1 MTLRNVRLILTRE
14 LRDQLRDRR
23 TLFMIAVL
31 PLVLYPLL
39 GLTFFQLAQILQ
51 EQPAEVWVVG
61 ARHLADLPPLVEN
74 NRFARALFAGP
85 AERGLLHLHF
95 APGEPRRG
103 GPAAGWFEFQQAEAR
118 RLVEEGKYDAAVV
131 IPEDLG
137 DRLDLFR
144 QAMRRADAE
153 NEAPPLGA
161 QAADAPAAQAAGAL
175 ARPAADAPGGQAAK
189 ASSTPAAE
197 PGRGPLLSLE
207 VPSPKIIYSKSRDR
221 SLIAF
226 ARLSAV
232 LQRWTEQVGAEN
244 LAAGGL
250 PLDAARPFAI
260 ENENI
265 TPLAEHEGLATWAKV
280 LPMLL
285 VIWAMTGAF
294 YPAVDLCAGEKERGT
309 LETLLCSPAA
319 RSEIVLGK
327 LLTVMLFS
335 MVTAA
340 LNLLSMGLTGWVAL
354 SRVPGFG
361 PPPLRAWVWLGLALV
376 PLSALFGALSLALAA
391 FARST
396 KEGQYYLV
404 PLMLVTMPLAVLPM
418 SPVVELNLGTGLLPI
433 TGVALLLRSAIE
445 GSYWQALQYA
455 PVVAAVTLGG
465 CLLAVR
471 WAVEQ
476 FNSEALLFREGERL
490 EVGLWM
496 RHLLRDRQPT
506 PTAGAAV
513 FCGMLILVLR
523 FFLGLGFAEPKDF
536 ASFGR
541 LVLATQLL
549 VVLAPAAGLSLVL
562 VRSRKQTFLLRWP
575 RTAALGA
582 AALLAVALHPVIVAL
597 DASLLRL
604 YPPSERTLQ
613 TLLGWQELILQAPL
627 WQRLLLVALL
637 PAVCEELAFRGFILC
652 GLRHLGHK
660 WRAIIYAALFFGLTH
675 GILQQSIT
683 ASLLG
688 AVLGYVAVQTAS
700 IYPGMVFHT
709 IHNALPLVAAEIPR
723 HMVGQTA
730 LRALLVPAEGGAYA
744 YSGSVVAAG
753 LIVAGV
759 SLAWFARLPYPKSA
773 EEAYQEALGR
783 HSQSPADRSDWAAET
798 A

>member
-1 MTLRNVRLILTRE
+1 MALRNVRLILARE
-14 LRDQLRDRR
+14 VRDQLRDRR

-51 EQPAEVWVVG
+51 EQPADVWVVG

-74 NRFARALFAGP
+74 NRFSRTLFDDP
-85 AERGLLHLHF
+85 ADRGLLRLHF

-118 RLVEEGKYDAAVV
+118 RLVEEGKYDAALV
-131 IPEDLG
+131 IPQDMA
-137 DRLDLFR
+137 DRLDQFR
-144 QAMRRADAE
+144 QAIRGPDAE
-153 NEAPPLGA
+153 NEDLAGA
-161 QAADAPAAQAAGAL
+161 QAADASGTP
-175 ARPAADAPGGQAAK
+175 RPA
-189 ASSTPAAE
+189 
-197 PGRGPLLSLE
+197 LE
-207 VPSPKIIYSKSRDR
+207 VPSPKIIYSKSKDR

-232 LQRWTEQVGAEN
+232 LQRWTEQVGAAN

-250 PLDAARPFAI
+250 PADAARPFAV

-265 TPLAEHEGLATWAKV
+265 TALAGHEGLGTWAKV

-309 LETLLCSPAA
+309 LETLLSSPAA

-335 MVTAA
+335 MVTAV

-354 SRVPGFG
+354 ARVPGFG
-361 PPPLRAWVWLGLALV
+361 PPPLFAAVWLGLALV
-376 PLSALFGALSLALAA
+376 PLSALFGALCLALAA

-418 SPVVELNLGTGLLPI
+418 SPVVELNLGTCLLPI
-433 TGVALLLRSAIE
+433 TGVSLLLRSTIE
-445 GSYWQALQYA
+445 GSYWQALQYV
-455 PVVAAVTLGG
+455 PVVAAVTLGC

-476 FNSEALLFREGERL
+476 FNSEAVLFRGGERL

-496 RHLLRDRQPT
+496 RHLVRDRQPT
-506 PTAGAAV
+506 PTAAAAV

-523 FFLGLGFAEPKDF
+523 FFLGLAFAEPEDF
-536 ASFGR
+536 AGFGR
-541 LVLATQLL
+541 LVMATQLL
-549 VVLAPAAGLSLVL
+549 VVLAPAVVLSLVL
-562 VRSRKQTFLLRWP
+562 VRSKTRTFLLRRP
-575 RTAALGA
+575 RFSALGA

-597 DASLLRL
+597 DVGLVKL
-604 YPPSERTLQ
+604 YPPGERTLE
-613 TLLGWQELILQAPL
+613 TLLNWQGMILGAPL

-637 PAVCEELAFRGFILC
+637 PAVCEELAFRGFILS

-660 WRAIIYAALFFGLTH
+660 WRAIIYAAVFFGLTH
-675 GILQQSIT
+675 GILQQSLT
-683 ASLLG
+683 ASLVG

-700 IYPGMVFHT
+700 IYPGMLFHAV
-709 IHNALPLVAAEIPR
+709 HNALPLLAAEIPR
-723 HMVGQTA
+723 HAVRQGA
-730 LRALLVPAEGGAYA
+730 LKALLLPAEAGGYA
-744 YSGSVVAAG
+744 YSWSVVAAG

-759 SLAWFARLPYPKSA
+759 LLAWLGRLPYPKSP
-773 EEAYQEALGR
+773 EEQYQEALLR
-783 HSQSPADRSDWAAET
+783 HSQDATDRSDWVAET